1 MAGWLAS
8 WMHLTTPHLNH
19 LYVIHPLTAAVSIS
33 STIAV
38 ALPVMKTAP
47 VPFSKADRSTNGSG
61 SYGSNARKSFS
72 WSSEDSEVAV
82 TRRIPSDGAAT
93 SYRIASQTATAP
105 PSTTSSGS
113 SSTGTSS
120 RIAAQGAVPS
130 PVKEHHQASSYRAT
144 ATGPAKTS
152 SSSGQQG
159 VGGGGGGFLSAVSSL
174 KIQAGLSDLSSRL
187 TTASFALF
195 NPGSSS
201 SSKPIAPPTSSQPS
215 KVSKS
220 PRKV

>member
-1 MAGWLAS
+1 MCIHESTHSLLL
-8 WMHLTTPHLNH
+8 HLS
-19 LYVIHPLTAAVSIS
+19 PLLSA
-33 STIAV
+33 AV

-47 VPFSKADRSTNGSG
+47 VPFSNADRNTNGSG

-93 SYRIASQTATAP
+93 SYRIAPQTSRGTAAAAP
-105 PSTTSSGS
+105 PSSTSSSS

-120 RIAAQGAVPS
+120 RIAAQAAVP
-130 PVKEHHQASSYRAT
+130 PAVKEHHQASSYRVAAAT

-152 SSSGQQG
+152 SSSGQQQQ
-159 VGGGGGGFLSAVSSL
+159 GGGGFLSAVSSL
-174 KIQAGLSDLSSRL
+174 KLQAGLSDLSSRL
-187 TTASFALF
+187 TTASYALF
-195 NPGSSS
+195 NPSSSS
-201 SSKPIAPPTSSQPS
+201 SSKPLAPPSSTQPS

>member
-1 MAGWLAS
+1 
-8 WMHLTTPHLNH
+8 
-19 LYVIHPLTAAVSIS
+19 
-33 STIAV
+33 
-38 ALPVMKTAP
+38 MKTAP
-47 VPFSKADRSTNGSG
+47 VPFSNADRNTNGSG
-61 SYGSNARKSFS
+61 SYGSSARKSFS

-93 SYRIASQTATAP
+93 SYRLAPQTSRGTAAAP
-105 PSTTSSGS
+105 PSATSSSS

-120 RIAAQGAVPS
+120 RIAAQGAVP
-130 PVKEHHQASSYRAT
+130 PAAAVKEHHQASSYRVAAAT
-144 ATGPAKTS
+144 ATGPAKTN
-152 SSSGQQG
+152 SSSGQQQGGG
-159 VGGGGGGFLSAVSSL
+159 VGGGGGFLSAVSSL

-195 NPGSSS
+195 NPSSSSSSSS
-201 SSKPIAPPTSSQPS
+201 SSKPLAPPSSSQPS

>member
-1 MAGWLAS
+1 
-8 WMHLTTPHLNH
+8 
-19 LYVIHPLTAAVSIS
+19 
-33 STIAV
+33 
-38 ALPVMKTAP
+38 MKTAP

-61 SYGSNARKSFS
+61 TYGSNARKSFS

-93 SYRIASQTATAP
+93 SYRIASQTTAAVS
-105 PSTTSSGS
+105 PSTTSS
-113 SSTGTSS
+113 SSTSSGTSS
-120 RIAAQGAVPS
+120 RISTQGAVPS
-130 PVKEHHQASSYRAT
+130 PVKEHHQASSYRVAAAT
-144 ATGPAKTS
+144 ASGPAKTS
-152 SSSGQQG
+152 SSSSGQQQQG
-159 VGGGGGGFLSAVSSL
+159 GTGGGTGFLSAVSSL

-201 SSKPIAPPTSSQPS
+201 SKPLAPPISSQPS

>member
-1 MAGWLAS
+1 
-8 WMHLTTPHLNH
+8 
-19 LYVIHPLTAAVSIS
+19 
-33 STIAV
+33 
-38 ALPVMKTAP
+38 MKTAP

-61 SYGSNARKSFS
+61 TYGSNARKSFS

-93 SYRIASQTATAP
+93 SYRIASQTTAAVS
-105 PSTTSSGS
+105 PSTTSSSTS
-113 SSTGTSS
+113 SGASS
-120 RIAAQGAVPS
+120 RIATQGAVPS
-130 PVKEHHQASSYRAT
+130 PVKEHHQTSSYRVAAAT
-144 ATGPAKTS
+144 ASGPAKTS
-152 SSSGQQG
+152 SSSSGQQQQ
-159 VGGGGGGFLSAVSSL
+159 GGTGFLSAVSSL

-201 SSKPIAPPTSSQPS
+201 SKPLAPPTSSQPS

>member
-1 MAGWLAS
+1 
-8 WMHLTTPHLNH
+8 
-19 LYVIHPLTAAVSIS
+19 
-33 STIAV
+33 
-38 ALPVMKTAP
+38 MKTAP

-93 SYRIASQTATAP
+93 SYRIASQTSHGTAVAP
-105 PSTTSSGS
+105 PSTTSSSS

-130 PVKEHHQASSYRAT
+130 PVKEHHQASSYRVAAAT

-159 VGGGGGGFLSAVSSL
+159 GAGAGFLSAVSSL
-174 KIQAGLSDLSSRL
+174 KLQAGLSDLSSRL

-201 SSKPIAPPTSSQPS
+201 SSKPLAPPTSSQPS

>member
-1 MAGWLAS
+1 M
-8 WMHLTTPHLNH
+8 
-19 LYVIHPLTAAVSIS
+19 
-33 STIAV
+33 
-38 ALPVMKTAP
+38 
-47 VPFSKADRSTNGSG
+47 PFSKADRSTNGSG

-93 SYRIASQTATAP
+93 SYRIASQTSHGTAVAP
-105 PSTTSSGS
+105 PSTTSSSS

-130 PVKEHHQASSYRAT
+130 PVKEHHQASSYHAA

-159 VGGGGGGFLSAVSSL
+159 GAVGGAGFLSAVSSL

-201 SSKPIAPPTSSQPS
+201 SSKPLAPPTSSQPS

-220 PRKV
+220 PRKESINQSIE

>member
-1 MAGWLAS
+1 
-8 WMHLTTPHLNH
+8 
-19 LYVIHPLTAAVSIS
+19 
-33 STIAV
+33 
-38 ALPVMKTAP
+38 MKTAP

-93 SYRIASQTATAP
+93 SYRIASQTTAVAP
-105 PSTTSSGS
+105 PSTTSSSSGS

-130 PVKEHHQASSYRAT
+130 PVKEHHQASSYHAA

-159 VGGGGGGFLSAVSSL
+159 GAVGGAGFLSAVSSL

-201 SSKPIAPPTSSQPS
+201 SSKPLAPPTSSQPS

>member
-1 MAGWLAS
+1 
-8 WMHLTTPHLNH
+8 
-19 LYVIHPLTAAVSIS
+19 
-33 STIAV
+33 
-38 ALPVMKTAP
+38 MKTAP

-61 SYGSNARKSFS
+61 TYGSNARKSFS

-93 SYRIASQTATAP
+93 SYRIASQTTAAVS
-105 PSTTSSGS
+105 PSTTSSSSTS
-113 SSTGTSS
+113 SSTSSGTSS
-120 RIAAQGAVPS
+120 RIATQGAVPS
-130 PVKEHHQASSYRAT
+130 PVKEHHQASSYRVAAAT
-144 ATGPAKTS
+144 ATGPVKTS
-152 SSSGQQG
+152 SSSGQPQQG
-159 VGGGGGGFLSAVSSL
+159 GTGAGFLSAVSSL

-201 SSKPIAPPTSSQPS
+201 SKPFAPPISSQPS

>member
-1 MAGWLAS
+1 
-8 WMHLTTPHLNH
+8 
-19 LYVIHPLTAAVSIS
+19 
-33 STIAV
+33 
-38 ALPVMKTAP
+38 MKTAP

-61 SYGSNARKSFS
+61 TYGSNARKSFS

-93 SYRIASQTATAP
+93 SYRIASQTTAAVS
-105 PSTTSSGS
+105 PSTTSSSSTS
-113 SSTGTSS
+113 SSTSSGTSS
-120 RIAAQGAVPS
+120 RIATQGAVPS
-130 PVKEHHQASSYRAT
+130 PVKEHHQASSYRVAAAT
-144 ATGPAKTS
+144 ASGPAKTS
-152 SSSGQQG
+152 SSSSGQQQQG
-159 VGGGGGGFLSAVSSL
+159 GTGGGTGFLSAVSSL

-201 SSKPIAPPTSSQPS
+201 SKPLAPPISSQPS